1 MNLKDYIS
9 FYSIETLIKKKQF
22 LPMKSFSSEWQG
34 TDTKELYHANLQ
46 KQSLDW
52 HYRNNRVKYTLNSK
66 GYRTEEFTKIDWAE
80 SVVMFGCSMVY
91 GVGVTDE
98 DTIGN
103 NLSKIINRPVINM
116 GVGGSSISFALHNS
130 LILNSFYPTPK
141 AVIYLWTDY
150 DRCCYYNPDKIIH
163 HGSWSAEQGNFMDNW
178 NLHESNAKVQA
189 MFANMAAKQIW
200 KDKTELIEASYFKR
214 SAKLFNCQ
222 HLIHHPNYGLLG
234 KVDYGRDL
242 IHPGKDATKRGA
254 AELSKMLKL

>member
-1 MNLKDYIS
+1 
-9 FYSIETLIKKKQF
+9 
-22 LPMKSFSSEWQG
+22 
-34 TDTKELYHANLQ
+34 
-46 KQSLDW
+46 
-52 HYRNNRVKYTLNSK
+52 
-66 GYRTEEFTKIDWAE
+66 
-80 SVVMFGCSMVY
+80 
-91 GVGVTDE
+91 
-98 DTIGN
+98 
-103 NLSKIINRPVINM
+103 
-116 GVGGSSISFALHNS
+116 
-130 LILNSFYPTPK
+130 
-141 AVIYLWTDY
+141 
-150 DRCCYYNPDKIIH
+150 
-163 HGSWSAEQGNFMDNW
+163 MDNW